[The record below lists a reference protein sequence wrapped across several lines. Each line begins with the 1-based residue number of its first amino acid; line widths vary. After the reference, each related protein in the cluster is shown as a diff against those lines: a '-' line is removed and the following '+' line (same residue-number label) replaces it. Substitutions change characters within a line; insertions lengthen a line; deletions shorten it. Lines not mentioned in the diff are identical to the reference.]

1 MPSFNTNLS
10 QGKFIVG
17 IKIKKHSGNHASI
30 EVFKNIK
37 DKRAL
42 IDTGATHTS
51 ITQTCVSEL
60 NLVPSGSNEMTSA
73 SGVCEVELFE
83 VDLAI
88 PVRNILGAR
97 ITEKEGKKVQ
107 EIQVQESHWS
117 HLKHKVS
124 ALPDIQKD
132 RGFDLILGMDI
143 LVRMHVTMFSGQIIL
158 SF

>member
-1 MPSFNTNLS
+1 MPSLNTNLS

-17 IKIKKHSGNHASI
+17 IKIKKHSDNHVGI

-51 ITQTCVSEL
+51 ITQTFSEL

-88 PVRNILGAR
+88 PFRNILGAR

-107 EIQVQESHWS
+107 EFQVQESHWS

-143 LVRMHVTMFSGQIIL
+143 LVRMHVTMFNGQIIL